1 MTWQNDSTVLIQVE
15 QAKEWAE
22 AERALRRRAEQAL
35 VGARS
40 AASAIDGELQAV
52 QTATAAERRMVSS
65 GLQSEQQRRRQLK
78 QHQLERQR
86 LEQQQQR
93 LEQQQQQQQQRKQKQ
108 QQQQQQQQQKQQRP
122 PPPPRPDP
130 AESTRGPC
138 GHLHGYFLSI

>member
-93 LEQQQQQQQQRKQKQ
+93 LEQQQQQRKQK
-108 QQQQQQQQQKQQRP
+108 QQQQQQQKQQRP

>member
-1 MTWQNDSTVLIQVE
+1 MTWQNDSTALVQVE

-22 AERALRRRAEQAL
+22 AERALRQRAEQAL

-78 QHQLERQR
+78 QHQLEQQR

-93 LEQQQQQQQQRKQKQ
+93 LEQQQQEQKLKQK
-108 QQQQQQQQQKQQRP
+108 QQQQQKQQRP

-138 GHLHGYFLSI
+138 GHLHTYFLSI